1 MKKLAVQ
8 QREANKAQKDQRI
21 QTQLTNDVIRGIDK
35 LTGGFATKVVKLT
48 KGFISGA
55 KKLKVLVV
63 ALKGLRTAVLA
74 TGIGALAVGI
84 GFVAANFDKIKAK
97 FKGLTEEG
105 RKAAEEL
112 KKEQEA
118 LRASIAKQTAELR
131 LVSRAYEMGTLKGD
145 KLKRAVRDLAKQYGE
160 GNIELDENN
169 RLTKDS
175 LKFIDDQIK
184 AIKIQAQNKARL
196 TKIEE
201 LYTKEIGQQA
211 IVQGA
216 LFNLNQKQQEL
227 AELRR
232 QGFENFDKGI
242 ILNERQRKGRFE
254 NEVRRQEKEIK
265 RLQGRV
271 KVTQGDVDRTN
282 KLIDDQIKKLVKTD
296 VQTPAEESKDRKKR
310 EQEAEKQE
318 AERKS
323 RAEKELA
330 RQEAEN
336 QLKIDQEERLQAKIA
351 EIKNKVRDAE
361 ANTEEEQRVLEIQ
374 KIKEQN
380 QKLLAE
386 AFIFGQATEELRLSL
401 DQKLQAKLD
410 QFAEEDREKKQKKN
424 FEELELSKEFEQ
436 LAFEDQRNILAE
448 RREILLQD
456 ELVSDEQRI
465 SLQKQFTEASKK
477 IDLLEFDA
485 KQKVLDDTEAALEGL
500 GAVAGEQTAV
510 GKGLAI
516 ASSTINT
523 FRGVSDALAA
533 QTVTPFET
541 ALKFANAAAIL
552 SSGLQNVKKIAAVQV
567 PTKSS
572 GSAPTTST
580 SIGGGGAISQ
590 PPSFNIVGATE
601 TSQLAEAIGEQTQ
614 QPVQAFVVA
623 NDVTTAQS
631 LENNIVEGAT
641 L

>member
-1 MKKLAVQ
+1 
-8 QREANKAQKDQRI
+8 
-21 QTQLTNDVIRGIDK
+21 
-35 LTGGFATKVVKLT
+35 
-48 KGFISGA
+48 
-55 KKLKVLVV
+55 
-63 ALKGLRTAVLA
+63 
-74 TGIGALAVGI
+74 
-84 GFVAANFDKIKAK
+84 
-97 FKGLTEEG
+97 
-105 RKAAEEL
+105 
-112 KKEQEA
+112 
-118 LRASIAKQTAELR
+118 
-131 LVSRAYEMGTLKGD
+131 
-145 KLKRAVRDLAKQYGE
+145 
-160 GNIELDENN
+160 
-169 RLTKDS
+169 
-175 LKFIDDQIK
+175 
-184 AIKIQAQNKARL
+184 
-196 TKIEE
+196 
-201 LYTKEIGQQA
+201 
-211 IVQGA
+211 
-216 LFNLNQKQQEL
+216 
-227 AELRR
+227 
-232 QGFENFDKGI
+232 
-242 ILNERQRKGRFE
+242 
-254 NEVRRQEKEIK
+254 
-265 RLQGRV
+265 
-271 KVTQGDVDRTN
+271 
-282 KLIDDQIKKLVKTD
+282 
-296 VQTPAEESKDRKKR
+296 
-310 EQEAEKQE
+310 
-318 AERKS
+318 
-323 RAEKELA
+323 
-330 RQEAEN
+330 
-336 QLKIDQEERLQAKIA
+336 
-351 EIKNKVRDAE
+351 
-361 ANTEEEQRVLEIQ
+361 
-374 KIKEQN
+374 
-380 QKLLAE
+380 
-386 AFIFGQATEELRLSL
+386 
-401 DQKLQAKLD
+401 
-410 QFAEEDREKKQKKN
+410 DREKKQKKN

-436 LAFEDQRNILAE
+436 LAFEDQRNILQE

-465 SLQKQFTEASKK
+465 SLQKQFTEASNK